1 MVFHDGQKVA
11 VVTGGTGGVGRA
23 TVREFASRGYDVAIL
38 ARGAAGL
45 EGAAADVRK
54 VGQQALPVAVDV
66 ADHDAVRQAAATVES
81 ELGEISVWVNVAFAG
96 SLAFSWDTPMA
107 EFRRMTEV
115 TYYGQVHGTMAA
127 LERMRPRDRG
137 VIVNVGSA
145 MAYRSIPLQAPYC
158 GAKHAVKGFTE
169 SVMCEL
175 AHEKSKVKLCMV
187 QLPGLNTTQFRW
199 NLNKMPHHPMP
210 VPRSSSRSCPR
221 GRSPIWPSIPGAT
234 CGSGCPPP
242 TPSSGSG
249 WPRNCSTSTSAEPE
263 SNPSRQTG
271 TCRAWAPTS
280 SSLAMRTKI
289 RAPTVGSTI
298 WPMPVTRSC
307 GCRCTA
313 GRSWPAWGR
322 PPRWQ
327 AASGHGADNR
337 HCAGDP
343 AGIVMPSVRARRG
356 AAVPGA
362 RPASRPAGPAAP
374 VTRPAPRA
382 LLAAARPAPASAA
395 AMRASR
401 IAGRR
406 QRGEIIP
413 RASIVAA
420 CVASASAPSARTVPG
435 G

>member
-54 VGQQALPVAVDV
+54 AGRQALPVAVDV

-96 SLAFSWDTPMA
+96 SLAFSWDTSMA

-199 NLNKMPHHPMP
+199 NLNKMNGHP
-210 VPRSSSRSCPR
+210 
-221 GRSPIWPSIPGAT
+221 
-234 CGSGCPPP
+234 
-242 TPSSGSG
+242 
-249 WPRNCSTSTSAEPE
+249 
-263 SNPSRQTG
+263 
-271 TCRAWAPTS
+271 
-280 SSLAMRTKI
+280 
-289 RAPTVGSTI
+289 
-298 WPMPVTRSC
+298 
-307 GCRCTA
+307 
-313 GRSWPAWGR
+313 
-322 PPRWQ
+322 
-327 AASGHGADNR
+327 D
-337 HCAGDP
+337 
-343 AGIVMPSVRARRG
+343 
-356 AAVPGA
+356 
-362 RPASRPAGPAAP
+362 AGPAHLPAGTARAGDRLPGRAP
-374 VTRPAPRA
+374 AAQHVGRGVHRIYDPGRADRAQTARSLPGPDRSQVAADGQGSAAPWPEPARAPR
-382 LLAAARPAPASAA
+382 
-395 AMRASR
+395 
-401 IAGRR
+401 
-406 QRGEIIP
+406 
-413 RASIVAA
+413 
-420 CVASASAPSARTVPG
+420 
-435 G
+435 